1 MAKILFEIEH
11 SPTFKCNNFENCAVH
26 SLAMSSR
33 S

>member
-11 SPTFKCNNFENCAVH
+11 SQNCKRNNFENCAIH